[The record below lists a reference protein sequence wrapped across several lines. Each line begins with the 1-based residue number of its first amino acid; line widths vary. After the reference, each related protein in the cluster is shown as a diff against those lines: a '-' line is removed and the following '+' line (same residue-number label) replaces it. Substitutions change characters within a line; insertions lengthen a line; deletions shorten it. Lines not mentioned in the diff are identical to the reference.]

1 MGFQKPYA
9 LFPCFFVICERTS
22 RSYGGGFNVQLWV
35 SKNPTLSSLNSLLI
49 VSALAAVTV
58 EALMFSYGVPKT
70 LRSLPLFL
78 CNL

>member
-58 EALMFSYGVPKT
+58 EALNVQLWGFKNPT
-70 LRSLPLFL
+70 LSSLVSL
-78 CNL
+78 